1 MVFTLKITGPPAIEA
16 AFEDFSGT
24 MIRYGLREPVDY
36 AFEEGRKVA
45 TLEAPVKT
53 GYLRSSIK
61 TDRLPQGARLIA
73 EADYALYVDKRI
85 PYFSN
90 AIEHI
95 QRILPP
101 LVQKAVAE
109 QASRLSRK
117 YFGL

>member
-1 MVFTLKITGPPAIEA
+1 MVFTLRITGPPAIEA
-16 AFEDFSGT
+16 AFQDFSGT

-45 TLEAPVKT
+45 TLQVPVRT

-61 TDRLPQGARLIA
+61 TERLPQGARLIA
-73 EADYALYVDKRI
+73 TADYALYVDKRV

-95 QRILPP
+95 QNILPA
-101 LVQKAVAE
+101 LVQRAIGE
-109 QASRLSRK
+109 QASRLTRK
-117 YFGL
+117 YFS